1 MSSYR
6 VRAATLDDADALV
19 AHRIAMFTDMAV
31 PLDRAALDAAFR
43 KWIAETIPKG
53 SFRAWLVEDD
63 RGAIVAGGG
72 ITIIPWPPGPH
83 YLHDRLAFVY
93 NVYTDPAHRRRGIA
107 RMVMDAIHDWCRQ
120 DGIGTIGLNTSAD
133 ARALYESI
141 GYRVTPNPMM
151 FCAVSPQQTSE

>member
-19 AHRIAMFTDMAV
+19 AHRIAMFADMAV

-43 KWIAETIPKG
+43 KWIAETMPKG
-53 SFRAWLVEDD
+53 SFRAWLVEDE

-83 YLHDRLAFVY
+83 YLHDRLAFAY
-93 NVYTDPAHRRRGIA
+93 NVYTDPAHRRRGIG
-107 RMVMDAIHDWCRQ
+107 RMIMDAIHDWCRQ
-120 DGIGTIGLNTSAD
+120 NGIGTVGLNTSAE
-133 ARALYESI
+133 ARSLYESM

-151 FCAVSPQQTSE
+151 FYAVSAQNNTE